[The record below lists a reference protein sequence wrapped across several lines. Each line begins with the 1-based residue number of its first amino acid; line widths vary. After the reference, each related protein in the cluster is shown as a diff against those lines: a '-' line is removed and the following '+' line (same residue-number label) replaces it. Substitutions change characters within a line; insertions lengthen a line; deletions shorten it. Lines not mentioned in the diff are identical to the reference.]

1 MTSSAVI
8 AGVGI
13 HPLGRSRCPDC
24 DRVQLPA
31 TDQCPVGVVEFPEGR
46 RVIGLLED
54 PPARRGDSVVP
65 VVAQPADDLVAC
77 AFRLTAGAE

>member
-13 HPLGRSRCPDC
+13 HPFGRSR
-24 DRVQLPA
+24 
-31 TDQCPVGVVEFPEGR
+31 CPVGVVEFPEGL

-54 PPARRGDSVVP
+54 SPARHGDSVVP